1 MRISKRIGL
10 FATSA
15 TGIAMIVLAAQAFAP
30 TAPYYA
36 PVGTIRTC
44 TVAGT
49 AGIGG
54 ISVSYTALGSFQTL
68 SNSEQLPASTTLN
81 ASGFTGS
88 GQSPQLGEVRLSL
101 VPTSSTLSTITAN
114 QASSS
119 LPATGTLRFNVDLTI
134 SSQPNALYRS
144 DAPVEMVN
152 PNITAWPH
160 RDARYT
166 QTRPVTLTNIYDRSQ
181 TIQINTAAAT
191 LNGGAN

>member
-10 FATSA
+10 FAA
-15 TGIAMIVLAAQAFAP
+15 TTAGIAMIVLAAQAFAP

-44 TVAGT
+44 NVSGT

-54 ISVSYTALGSFQTL
+54 LRVTYTALGSFQTL
-68 SNSEQLPASTTLN
+68 SNSATLPASTTLN

-114 QASSS
+114 QSSSS

-134 SSQPNALYRS
+134 SSQPNAIYRS
-144 DAPVEMVN
+144 NSPVEMVN
-152 PNITAWPH
+152 SNITAWPH
-160 RDARYT
+160 RDAVYGQAGT
-166 QTRPVTLTNIYDRSQ
+166 VTLTNINDRTQ
-181 TIQINTAAAT
+181 TIQLSGSSAT